1 MVFFILSFV
10 RGGAG
15 VRLSGVF
22 DPTRKR
28 SEGRTAESSLVFV
41 TWCNILT
48 KPQVQ
53 RYVLPF
59 QAVPPLCCHTPCSA
73 SRSLWLSDCAPSL
86 TAHKVC
92 PDTPTRICKSSLLT
106 CALCL
111 LFCLDQQNTSEQARP
126 EQRGCQPS
134 NFLKAGFRLYTL
146 LLACQKLGMA
156 PMKSSK
162 SG

>member
-10 RGGAG
+10 RGGVG
-15 VRLSGVF
+15 ERLSGVF
-22 DPTRKR
+22 DPRRKR
-28 SEGRTAESSLVFV
+28 SEGRTEESSLVFV

-73 SRSLWLSDCAPSL
+73 SRSLWLSDYAPSL

-106 CALCL
+106 CVMPPVCPYQKTPHNRLRH
-111 LFCLDQQNTSEQARP
+111 QQR
-126 EQRGCQPS
+126 RCQPS
-134 NFLKAGFRLYTL
+134 NFLKVGFRL
-146 LLACQKLGMA
+146 
-156 PMKSSK
+156 
-162 SG
+162 